1 MQMPHVMLAFEFQS
15 QSATLH
21 VEPFE
26 LVLLGAGAL
35 LTLGIVG
42 FFIFMLTRKEKG

>member
-1 MQMPHVMLAFEFQS
+1 MFTSPFILGFEAQTG
-15 QSATLH
+15 TLH
-21 VEPFE
+21 IEPFE
-26 LVLLGAGAL
+26 LVLLGAGVV